1 MKMSKE
7 HAEWLQYWLADYLPV
22 DSPSPYYFASGEED
36 HAHWQFVVDMLY
48 ILLKSGILDVWPSD
62 YLIKDHECSCDGLED
77 FCFELARQ
85 NPYKLEELSRPP
97 AAWFSPSISITKKGL
112 EIVHH
117 YFDSKYFESEESP
130 LNEKFIEHLEAIFES
145 NGFLPNQG
153 PLFPISNPIAS

>member
-7 HAEWLQYWLADYLPV
+7 HAEWLQYWLANYLPV
-22 DSPSPYYFASGEED
+22 DSPSPHYFVIGEED
-36 HAHWQFVVDMLY
+36 RAQWQFVVDMLY
-48 ILLKSGILDVWPSD
+48 ILLKSGILEVWPSD
-62 YLIKDHECSCDGLED
+62 YLIKGHKWSCDGLED

-85 NPYKLEELSRPP
+85 NPYKLEELDRSP
-97 AAWFSPSISITKKGL
+97 AAWLSPSISITKKGL
-112 EIVHH
+112 EIVNH
-117 YFDSKYFESEESP
+117 YFDKKDFENKLPP